1 MKRFSFALIIAAMM
15 FTIVG
20 MPAAQAAS
28 PLPLRVVVNGAK
40 IQFPDAQPF
49 ADANQRVQIPIRF
62 VSEALGAKVAW
73 NGTTKKAA
81 ISLKTT
87 SLVIT
92 IGKRSYTLNG
102 AAKQMDTVA
111 LTRNQRT
118 FVPLRFVSEGLGAV
132 VQWDADART
141 VYINTDG
148 KTPVKEAPSDGNTKE
163 ATVHGATFNYQEM
176 GKSIDPTYVTN
187 AQLRISKYENTG
199 EKDQIFMDLA
209 ISFTHEDADPAE
221 AMDEAE
227 AILLQKLESKTV
239 EKIMAFVRTKSKREQ
254 ELNFTTFSD
263 AKYTVYVGSQA
274 YADIGISI
282 ANK

>member
-15 FTIVG
+15 FTIMG
-20 MPAAQAAS
+20 MPAAQGAS

-102 AAKQMDTVA
+102 VSKQMDTVA

-148 KTPVKEAPSDGNTKE
+148 KTPVKETPSEGNTKE
-163 ATVHGATFNYQEM
+163 ATVHGATFNYQET
-176 GKSIDPTYVTN
+176 GPYSNPSYVTA
-187 AQLRISKYENTG
+187 AQLRIVDYGKTS
-199 EKDQIFMDLA
+199 EKDIIFLDMS
-209 ISFTHEDADPAE
+209 ISFTHKDADPTE
-221 AMDEAE
+221 AMDEAQAVLE
-227 AILLQKLESKTV
+227 QLLEQSTADAV
-239 EKIMAFVRTKSKREQ
+239 MNYARTKTKREQ
-254 ELNFTTFSD
+254 SLDTKTFTDSKYGVTVASKPNSD
-263 AKYTVYVGSQA
+263 
-274 YADIGISI
+274 IRI
-282 ANK
+282 AIYNK